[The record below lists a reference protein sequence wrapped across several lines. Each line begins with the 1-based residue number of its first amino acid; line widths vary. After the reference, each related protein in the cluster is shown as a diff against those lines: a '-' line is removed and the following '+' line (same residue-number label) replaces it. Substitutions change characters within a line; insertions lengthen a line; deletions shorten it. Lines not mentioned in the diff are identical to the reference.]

1 MRGRSSEK
9 SLRMRLGIFGFGFGI
24 VVWGCSVGSARRG
37 KSLRGMVIGVVEGYD
52 GRESVL
58 GLDEYGDT

>member
-1 MRGRSSEK
+1 
-9 SLRMRLGIFGFGFGI
+9 MRLGIFGFGFGI
-24 VVWGCSVGSARRG
+24 VVWGCSVRSARRG